1 MRPEGVEMSREREKK
16 KILYYYCTIDKLNQQ
31 QPVAEKK
38 ILFCIL
44 MSKTLKELTRVQRE
58 GKKSSTAG

>member
-1 MRPEGVEMSREREKK
+1 MRPEGVEMSVREKK

-38 ILFCIL
+38 NLFCIL

>member
-1 MRPEGVEMSREREKK
+1 VRPEGVEMSREREK

-31 QPVAEKK
+31 QPAAEKK

-58 GKKSSTAG
+58 

>member
-1 MRPEGVEMSREREKK
+1 MREKK

-31 QPVAEKK
+31 QPAAEKK
-38 ILFCIL
+38 NLFCIL

-58 GKKSSTAG
+58 GKKSSIAG

>member
-1 MRPEGVEMSREREKK
+1 VREKK

-31 QPVAEKK
+31 QPAAEKKK